1 MTPSAQ
7 PSAGSGAGSPTEGG
21 AGATRRVRVVGT
33 GLIGTSIGLALMR
46 TGVDVTLADPSPT
59 AAALARD
66 LGAGRLA
73 QAGDRPDLVVVA
85 APPDV
90 AAGVVVQELTAWPR
104 AVVTDV
110 ASVKAAVLTGCVRR
124 VESAGL
130 DAGLL
135 ARYVGSHPMAGRER
149 RGAVAAQDDLF
160 EGRPWVVCAHPGTAP
175 AAVEAVTWLAHR
187 VGAATITMP
196 PDEHDAAVAAVS
208 HAPQVAA
215 SLVAARLRELPVNAV
230 GLAGQGLR
238 DVTRIADSDP
248 ALWTQILAG
257 NAGAVADVLAAL
269 QDDLGAV
276 VGALRELSAD
286 PEVAQGARA
295 VLARCVAEGQSGRAR
310 IPGKHGAAPTQ
321 YGVVTVV
328 VPDEPGTVARL
339 LADVGDAGVNMEDLR
354 IEHQLGRDKGV
365 VEVLVVPAAAAPLA
379 EALRGLGWS
388 VHGDG
393 LVTGA
398 G

>member
-1 MTPSAQ
+1 MTLAPGA
-7 PSAGSGAGSPTEGG
+7 AG
-21 AGATRRVRVVGT
+21 RDRQVRHVRVVGT
-33 GLIGTSIGLALMR
+33 GLIGTSIGLALAR
-46 TGVDVTLADPSPT
+46 AGERVTLHDPSPT

-66 LGAGRLA
+66 LGAGALA
-73 QAGDRPDLVVVA
+73 DPGPDGEAPDLVVVA

-90 AAGVVVQELTAWPR
+90 AAEVVVAQLRAWPA

-110 ASVKAAVLTGCVRR
+110 ASVKSAILAGCVARLGG
-124 VESAGL
+124 AGA
-130 DAGLL
+130 DAGAL

-149 RGAVAAQDDLF
+149 SGAIAARDDLF
-160 EGRPWVVCAHPGTAP
+160 EARPWVLCAHPGSDP
-175 AAVEAVTWLAHR
+175 AAVEAVAWLAQR
-187 VGAATITMP
+187 VGAVVVRMGAQ
-196 PDEHDAAVAAVS
+196 EHDVAVAAVS

-215 SLVAARLRELPVNAV
+215 SLVAARLRELSQDAV

-269 QDDLGAV
+269 QDDLVEV
-276 VGALRELSAD
+276 VAALRDLAVD
-286 PEVAQGARA
+286 PRVAPGARA
-295 VLARCVAEGQSGRAR
+295 VLARCVAEGQAGRAR
-310 IPGKHGAAPTQ
+310 IPGKHGAAPTA

-354 IEHQLGRDKGV
+354 IEHQLGRERGV
-365 VEVLVVPAAAAPLA
+365 VEIFVVPAAAEPLG
-379 EALRGLGWS
+379 EVLRGLGWV
-388 VHGDG
+388 VHG
-393 LVTGA
+393 
-398 G
+398 